1 MSADDRLP
9 IRHPVPRMTTALG
22 FPAAGVRGLQAS
34 VSPTPLP
41 QTPAPPRE
49 WIAILQA
56 ADWLSRHRQW
66 ASSLRRASEHTAP
79 KRGYFF
85 FLATAFFF
93 AGAFFFAAVFAFV
106 AFFTMM
112 PSSSELAVL
121 HQHVRES

>member
-1 MSADDRLP
+1 MTAALASQRPAFEGFKPPSRRRPCRRLQRCLANGP
-9 IRHPVPRMTTALG
+9 QSYK
-22 FPAAGVRGLQAS
+22 LQIGY
-34 VSPTPLP
+34 
-41 QTPAPPRE
+41 RD
-49 WIAILQA
+49 IA
-56 ADWLSRHRQW
+56 RW
-66 ASSLRRASEHTAP
+66 ASSLWRASEHTAP
-79 KRGYFF
+79 RRGYFF